1 MNEFITQRFTKT
13 DNADLELINH
23 EPPTLEQSLSWLES
37 QGECAVIALAHFNNQ
52 LASLQREKDVA
63 KEINDALIDKNHKLE
78 KEIKSAYDSLNNNIV
93 AMQCCVIETE
103 HNGHEAG
110 YTWIWNTLCGPGLI
124 PEPEEEWYES
134 AQLYWNAN
142 NSSPY
147 GPCGICG
154 KPSNTSSIYGVA
166 CCDEHLRKII
176 ALHR

>member
-1 MNEFITQRFTKT
+1 MTPDKQQSEPDKPPIEQ
-13 DNADLELINH
+13 AIN
-23 EPPTLEQSLSWLES
+23 W
-37 QGECAVIALAHFNNQ
+37 
-52 LASLQREKDVA
+52 LASHSGEYSKQIIDAFASLREKEAVLT
-63 KEINDALIDKNHKLE
+63 KENALLK

-142 NSSPY
+142 NSEPY
-147 GPCGICG
+147 GPCGMCG
-154 KPSNTSSIYGVA
+154 KPSNISAYYGASCCWEHDKQLKEKNQQSSNN
-166 CCDEHLRKII
+166 
-176 ALHR
+176 